1 MIQIEVDAIKR
12 QITVRKNSKDIRII
26 KEFERIEKIFLEGTQ
41 DKYECELVLLEVPV
55 QTEEMMMNP
64 EPSELK
70 METRAFARR
79 VGAGFENWLENINE
93 SDFVL

>member
-79 VGAGFENWLENINE
+79 VGAGFENWLENISE